1 MVPTRAGTP
10 AACGWKGETVKNFLK
25 TTIVGGVLFLLPVA
39 IVLLILGYALRLA
52 AKVAQPISDKLGLDK
67 WGDVSG
73 IGVVTLVAVLVLI
86 VVSFAAGIVARTGVG
101 ERVSRWFENSLLG
114 GLPQYQLL
122 KSMAEGLAQVENS
135 SLKPALVSIEDGWQ
149 VGYLLETLENGW
161 VAVFLPQAP
170 TPMSGNV
177 MYLPAERVRELDIT
191 MIQAMTLVK
200 HIGVGSA
207 ETLRGADL
215 RLPGD
220 A

>member
-1 MVPTRAGTP
+1 
-10 AACGWKGETVKNFLK
+10 LK

-39 IVLLILGYALRLA
+39 MVLLILGYALRLA
-52 AKVAQPISDKLGLDK
+52 AKVAKPISDKLGLDQMS
-67 WGDVSG
+67 DFSG
-73 IGVVTLVAVLVLI
+73 IGAVTVVAVLVLI
-86 VVSFAAGIVARTGVG
+86 VVSFAAGIVARTAVG

-207 ETLRGADL
+207 EALRGADL
-215 RLPGD
+215 RLPGG